1 MRPLE
6 FFLVALTAGA
16 AIGLLIGHWKRIVS
30 ALVAVALLALPVHAI
45 IEGMH
50 WQMVPAY
57 VAIGVVCLARWM
69 QHKRQRRATIITA
82 CSALLFVA
90 LGVTFSILMPIFH
103 LPTPTGRYPVGTS
116 ILYFKDSA
124 RSEDAASGKGSA
136 RELMVQ
142 IWYPAQPSHNR
153 LARYRLLKET
163 SLLSSYLSVVRTN
176 SRQDA
181 PLATENAPFQVILF
195 NHGWNGM
202 RTSDTF
208 LTEELASHGY
218 IVVSID
224 HTYNAR
230 QVAFPDGRVI
240 QADAPNDVN
249 APETSTPDRVK
260 AIWNKEMAKWVAD
273 QRFVLDRL
281 QQMNLTAG
289 SPWFRRINAK
299 STGSIGFSF
308 GGAAS
313 TAVCA
318 EDERVRAAVNMD
330 GWFFGAIRQR
340 GRNQPLLYIESYT
353 GEESQSN
360 QTNSTVVSILGSTDL
375 ADLKTSMRSFGG
387 NWLSINGIVHED
399 LTDQP
404 LISPL
409 RILSHRGTL
418 PAKRIHNIVRSYV
431 LAFFDKTLRGEDP
444 AILHPNIRPYDE
456 AIFEEWPQR

>member
-1 MRPLE
+1 
-6 FFLVALTAGA
+6 
-16 AIGLLIGHWKRIVS
+16 
-30 ALVAVALLALPVHAI
+30 
-45 IEGMH
+45 
-50 WQMVPAY
+50 
-57 VAIGVVCLARWM
+57 
-69 QHKRQRRATIITA
+69 
-82 CSALLFVA
+82 
-90 LGVTFSILMPIFH
+90 
-103 LPTPTGRYPVGTS
+103 
-116 ILYFKDSA
+116 
-124 RSEDAASGKGSA
+124 
-136 RELMVQ
+136 
-142 IWYPAQPSHNR
+142 
-153 LARYRLLKET
+153 
-163 SLLSSYLSVVRTN
+163 
-176 SRQDA
+176 
-181 PLATENAPFQVILF
+181 
-195 NHGWNGM
+195 
-202 RTSDTF
+202 
-208 LTEELASHGY
+208 
-218 IVVSID
+218 
-224 HTYNAR
+224 
-230 QVAFPDGRVI
+230 
-240 QADAPNDVN
+240 
-249 APETSTPDRVK
+249 
-260 AIWNKEMAKWVAD
+260 
-273 QRFVLDRL
+273 VLDRL